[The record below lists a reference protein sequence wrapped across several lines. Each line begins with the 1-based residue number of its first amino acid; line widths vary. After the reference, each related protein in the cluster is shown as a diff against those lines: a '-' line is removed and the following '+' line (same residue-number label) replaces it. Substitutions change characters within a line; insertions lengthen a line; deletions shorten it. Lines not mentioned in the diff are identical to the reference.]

1 MYLVERTR
9 RSFQVSNTALY
20 TRYRVPVPRHFFTTA
35 RVRKEDGGISRHESL
50 EARPR
55 GILLALKFP
64 RGLRLVVGK
73 RQAEVLDSG
82 AEQKNAG
89 VLDY

>member
-1 MYLVERTR
+1 MYLVGRTR

-20 TRYRVPVPRHFFTTA
+20 TRYRVLVHRHFFTAA
-35 RVRKEDGGISRHESL
+35 RVREGDGGIRRHESL

-73 RQAEVLDSG
+73 KQAEVLVSG
-82 AEQKNAG
+82 EKQKNAG
-89 VLDY
+89 VLD